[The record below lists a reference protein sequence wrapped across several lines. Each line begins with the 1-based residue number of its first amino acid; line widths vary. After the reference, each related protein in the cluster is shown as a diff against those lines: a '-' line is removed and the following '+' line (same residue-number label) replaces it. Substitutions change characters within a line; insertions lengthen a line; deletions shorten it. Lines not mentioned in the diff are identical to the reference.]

1 MGSIVGLI
9 SQIAAQTNLLALN
22 ATIEAARAGEAGRGF
37 AVVASEV
44 KTLAMQTTKATRD
57 VTEQI
62 GRSQEVTRHSVEEI
76 TGTGVAITR
85 LAETVEWISNNIND
99 QTQTTSSIAT
109 EAANASKNAT
119 TVATALAAFGE
130 TIGETRHAADMSL
143 EISRS
148 LSSGT
153 AKVLEAIN
161 RLFEF
166 AARHETVENLSSL
179 RQIPSAQRSPRVA
192 G

>member
-1 MGSIVGLI
+1 
-9 SQIAAQTNLLALN
+9 
-22 ATIEAARAGEAGRGF
+22 R
-37 AVVASEV
+37 
-44 KTLAMQTTKATRD
+44 
-57 VTEQI
+57 
-62 GRSQEVTRHSVEEI
+62 
-76 TGTGVAITR
+76 
-85 LAETVEWISNNIND
+85 ISNNIND
-99 QTQTTSSIAT
+99 QTHTTSSIAT

-143 EISRS
+143 EISKS

-166 AARHETVENLSSL
+166 AARHETVENLSSR
-179 RQIPSAQRSPRVA
+179 RQIPSAQRRPRA
-192 G
+192 AS